1 VAASAPAPRYEI
13 LGLSRAAAAA
23 YDGRSRQPLRPR
35 RRPAEEEALM
45 TTTAPTRPPSAA
57 ARATLVALAAAS
69 LLSACGGGGDAPP
82 AGPSTLVVTGSTS
95 SVATAAAP
103 AWRERLL
110 AWLLPGAAHAAPV
123 TAGSPT
129 VLRLRF
135 HSLWISPYTDCREP
149 TVVQTYDPPR
159 EFNLFDAPTLFAGT
173 PAAGTYHCLIFE
185 ADDLKTI
192 VPDAAAQTAFPA
204 HCRVG
209 TEYTTDLYRAPDND
223 FRRLDG
229 SVITARGSRAV
240 PVRDRVYF
248 YASTDRAAVTAR
260 GPSIHQTLPL
270 TAPLVVPG
278 RTTLYV
284 DATNG
289 LLGDVEDGIGFCAV
303 EGGVMGFR

>member
-1 VAASAPAPRYEI
+1 MTAA
-13 LGLSRAAAAA
+13 GSRC
-23 YDGRSRQPLRPR
+23 GR

-57 ARATLVALAAAS
+57 ARATLVALAAVS

-82 AGPSTLVVTGSTS
+82 AGTLVVTGSTS

-110 AWLLPGAAHAAPV
+110 AWLLPGAAHAAAV

-129 VLRLRF
+129 VLKLTF
-135 HSLWISPYTDCREP
+135 HSLRISPNDDCSGP
-149 TVVQTYDPPR
+149 YTVVQTYDPPR

-173 PAAGTYHCLIFE
+173 PAAGTYRCLIFE

-192 VPDAAAQTAFPA
+192 VPDAAAQAAFPT

-240 PVRDRVYF
+240 PVRDRVFF
-248 YASTDRAAVTAR
+248 YASTNRAAVTAR

-284 DATNG
+284 DATDG
-289 LLGDVEDGIGFCAV
+289 LLGDVEAGIGFCVV
-303 EGGVMGFR
+303 EAGVMGFR

>member
-1 VAASAPAPRYEI
+1 VAGSAPALRYEV

-57 ARATLVALAAAS
+57 ASATLVALAAAS

-110 AWLLPGAAHAAPV
+110 AWLLPGAAHAAAV
-123 TAGSPT
+123 TAGS
-129 VLRLRF
+129 
-135 HSLWISPYTDCREP
+135 
-149 TVVQTYDPPR
+149 PR

-173 PAAGTYHCLIFE
+173 PAAGTYRCLIFE

-229 SVITARGSRAV
+229 SVITARGSRAG
-240 PVRDRVYF
+240 PVRDRVFF
-248 YASTDRAAVTAR
+248 YASTNHAAVTAR
-260 GPSIHQTLPL
+260 GPSLRQTLTL

-289 LLGDVEDGIGFCAV
+289 LLGDVEDGIGFCVV
-303 EGGVMGFR
+303 EAGVMGFR